1 MQHLLKG
8 FKIEK
13 FSMLV
18 PFSQD
23 TTDGVWIVFLIKV
36 IVQPVVELAV
46 IERVKLQL
54 NRIVEVVGMVIEM
67 NTSVAVITGFSA
79 RHIHNLEP
87 RGNERKDFRVIV
99 TAGAE
104 AQNVVENFQNRT
116 VRIVALILGADGFL

>member
-1 MQHLLKG
+1 
-8 FKIEK
+8 
-13 FSMLV
+13 
-18 PFSQD
+18 
-23 TTDGVWIVFLIKV
+23 
-36 IVQPVVELAV
+36 
-46 IERVKLQL
+46 
-54 NRIVEVVGMVIEM
+54 MVIEM